1 MRGKESLE
9 PAQAQLSYVAVFD
22 LLVPEDSL
30 VLPLIAVANRHYRK
44 LTNLMKDQTA
54 LIELMSD

>member
-1 MRGKESLE
+1 
-9 PAQAQLSYVAVFD
+9 
-22 LLVPEDSL
+22 L